1 VTVEEAI
8 NTSLEYENRVR
19 DVYTDAVN
27 QAVNDQG
34 RKFFQLMAD
43 EEQHHVEYL
52 EEKLRQWKDTGKV
65 DADGLSTLLPSR
77 EAIESGVTKLQD
89 KVGGRPGRIEIE
101 FLEKAHAVERETSG
115 FYRKMVD
122 ELPDDAKGLF
132 KRFLEIEE
140 GHLAMVQAQMD
151 LVNGTGYW
159 FDVREFNLEG

>member
-1 VTVEEAI
+1 MTVEEAI